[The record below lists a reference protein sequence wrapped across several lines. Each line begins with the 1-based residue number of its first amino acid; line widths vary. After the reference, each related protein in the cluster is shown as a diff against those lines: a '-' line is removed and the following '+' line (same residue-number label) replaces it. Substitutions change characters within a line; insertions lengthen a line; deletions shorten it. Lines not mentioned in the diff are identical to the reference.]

1 MFPESD
7 NYQKDLIFDNRRRIQ
22 ILSYLILAVG
32 AGFLIQ
38 HLLFPGASAGT
49 GDATAYL
56 IIYIAMLVGGLI
68 ALSYPLIFRRR
79 AVSPGLESPL
89 QIALTAFFLAAGVA
103 LTILDINYGDGF
115 TAYVV
120 VAVLSG
126 ILLRNRNLTV
136 VLLFLA
142 AAAAIVVGLALQG
155 APLTWTR
162 GFQLTLFTAMG
173 IALGVVRERDRR
185 DRFDAQLQ
193 LLEQSIVD
201 PLTDVYNRRFFIEEL
216 ERTVQRRKRYGHPF
230 CLAIIDIDQFKDVND
245 QFGHLVGDSVLESYA
260 WMLLDH
266 LRESDVVSR
275 YGGDE
280 FMIILSETRLPEAV
294 HVLERLRRH
303 FEEHEFQGIG
313 RAITC
318 SIGVVECPE
327 DGVTNILIQDADELL
342 YRAKEEGRNRVQ
354 SAAST

>member
-142 AAAAIVVGLALQG
+142 AAAAIVVGPRPA
-155 APLTWTR
+155 
-162 GFQLTLFTAMG
+162 
-173 IALGVVRERDRR
+173 RR
-185 DRFDAQLQ
+185 AFDL
-193 LLEQSIVD
+193 D
-201 PLTDVYNRRFFIEEL
+201 PRISADPVY
-216 ERTVQRRKRYGHPF
+216 RYGDRP
-230 CLAIIDIDQFKDVND
+230 
-245 QFGHLVGDSVLESYA
+245 G
-260 WMLLDH
+260 
-266 LRESDVVSR
+266 SR
-275 YGGDE
+275 SG
-280 FMIILSETRLPEAV
+280 T
-294 HVLERLRRH
+294 
-303 FEEHEFQGIG
+303 
-313 RAITC
+313 
-318 SIGVVECPE
+318 
-327 DGVTNILIQDADELL
+327 
-342 YRAKEEGRNRVQ
+342 
-354 SAAST
+354 